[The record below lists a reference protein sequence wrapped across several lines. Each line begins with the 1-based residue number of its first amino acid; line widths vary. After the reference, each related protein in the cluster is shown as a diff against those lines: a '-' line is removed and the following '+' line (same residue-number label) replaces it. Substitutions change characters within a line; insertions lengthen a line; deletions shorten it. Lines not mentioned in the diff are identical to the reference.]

1 MKDFFPQIS
10 EFQINNS
17 LKNAEGLFS
26 AKKSS
31 GLVVNQTD
39 TDQVAVLVFA
49 GGISHWAFV
58 TKDNKSTPILLSEFS
73 SLAGSTSSL
82 RVIQLPDTAA
92 RLTWLALE
100 SENRNKYKLESK
112 SAWKDQ
118 LELWHHDRWNGMI
131 EVTGRDLHGFVFFRE
146 GQTQKSEMSLA
157 TNHGFTSD
165 INQMESE
172 ENFPIEITTYEQNNS
187 SQAYQCTILRQGATH
202 WSRQILGNYR
212 EIVGQK
218 LSQQLEG
225 ELNRQI
231 QPWQWKISLANSIL
245 TDAHFFP
252 HVSDAAQAYRALLME
267 MGSQMNFV
275 IGSNLTQKI
284 LNDTFEKIHPEEST
298 VLHTQRLIPAA
309 ISE

>member
-1 MKDFFPQIS
+1 MKDFFPQIG

-17 LKNAEGLFS
+17 LKNAESLFS
-26 AKKSS
+26 ANKSS
-31 GLVVNQTD
+31 GLVVNQIE
-39 TDQVAVLVFA
+39 TDQAAVLVFV
-49 GGISHWAFV
+49 GGISRWAFI

-73 SLAGSTSSL
+73 SLASSSASL
-82 RVIQLPDTAA
+82 RAIQLPNTAA

-100 SENRNKYKLESK
+100 SENRNKYKLENK

-118 LELWHHDRWNGMI
+118 LEFWHHDQWNGVI
-131 EVTGRDLHGFVFFRE
+131 EVTGRDLHGFAFFWE
-146 GQTQKSEMSLA
+146 GTTQKSEMSFS
-157 TNHGFTSD
+157 TPQGITSD
-165 INQMESE
+165 TVQMESE
-172 ENFPIEITTYEQNNS
+172 KNYPIEVTTYEQNTL
-187 SQAYQCTILRQGATH
+187 SQAYQCAILRQGATH

-231 QPWQWKISLANSIL
+231 QPWQWKISLANSIM
-245 TDAHFFP
+245 TDTHFFP
-252 HVSDAAQAYRALLME
+252 HVSEAAQAYRALLME

-284 LNDTFEKIHPEEST
+284 LHDTFGQIHQEEST
-298 VLHTQRLIPAA
+298 VLHAQRLIPAA